1 MSSYVV
7 NGHCHT
13 DWGAGEGTGRGTESF
28 GRKSTG
34 TKPRV
39 VGAEIQKGDCRGTN
53 ICMNGI
59 TGVKFEEAG
68 LFPLLDKEGE
78 YDSFSSHHF
87 NFTTPLKDLEFG
99 NSTCTFGGSM
109 GYRLGGARVE
119 VEVGYERF
127 VIKGGDNTAFLL
139 GRDLT
144 LDTVRGQLLSSAL
157 GRMSMGDVKRFRKE
171 VVDSIGAGTASPV
184 RAVFSS
190 AVLGSAVPSADGDT
204 FLMGEMVGVDE
215 GLVIQELSRA
225 DELVKLQHELEKQ
238 VSKLAELGE
247 LKWLEELEK
256 LQDEEIQKV
265 KDSIGEMETKLQ
277 TEVEAARKAVVTTL
291 GEDINKLLGQA
302 KVEALKKWDT
312 VMITLGPMAK
322 EQKLKEWEK
331 ALEKL
336 EEIKKWDKVKQERDE
351 LKEKLKEIEKIK
363 VKELQKVKEKIQEVE
378 IEKLEK
384 VVKEWE
390 KIGAKEEKAKE
401 EWEKAAVKLK
411 KLVQGVKDLKSKLEE
426 LETIKGVGE
435 RLKDDIEKIKE
446 PGDLE
451 QLEARKIEEVK
462 TAKGEA
468 KKVLEKESLGDLDKL
483 KDEKVKEKLQ
493 AVKDKVERNLEGL
506 TAEKVKEVITKI
518 AEVEKVKKDVTSLG
532 LKGIKAVVKLKDLKS
547 KLEELAA
554 IRKLKELGLE
564 ERLRELAGVKEVK
577 RLAERQKAGELDV
590 QGGLQLTEK
599 IKALSVDMVG
609 RLEARRL
616 GENTDGGLAEKLGI
630 LGRLDELVPGDR
642 AKKLEEMKV
651 TLKQLRELA
660 EKEKLALVTK
670 QGVVNQGIK
679 TWGLFVGLVEKAFT
693 GKEALGDILKGKEL
707 VKLEKTLSK
716 IKALEELTEIAEKR
730 GVATVMKAALT
741 SAMEITKNRG
751 WTDYLNKVD
760 SGKKSD
766 AVKELIAA
774 EKIRKLTQYINTL
787 EADEKAVVAGAFAKA
802 VEGAEVIEVRA
813 IGSTSVMLN
822 ACYDLLTDGIGVVP
836 YACAGIGGNFISVV
850 DGHINPKFAYRV
862 KAGLSYAL
870 TPEISAFAG
879 AFYHKVLGDGDY
891 DELPLS
897 PIADYTGPAGRN
909 KETGVASFTMAY
921 FGGEFGVR
929 FAF

>member
-1 MSSYVV
+1 
-7 NGHCHT
+7 
-13 DWGAGEGTGRGTESF
+13 
-28 GRKSTG
+28 
-34 TKPRV
+34 
-39 VGAEIQKGDCRGTN
+39 
-53 ICMNGI
+53 
-59 TGVKFEEAG
+59 
-68 LFPLLDKEGE
+68 
-78 YDSFSSHHF
+78 
-87 NFTTPLKDLEFG
+87 
-99 NSTCTFGGSM
+99 
-109 GYRLGGARVE
+109 
-119 VEVGYERF
+119 
-127 VIKGGDNTAFLL
+127 
-139 GRDLT
+139 
-144 LDTVRGQLLSSAL
+144 
-157 GRMSMGDVKRFRKE
+157 MGDVKRFRKE

-256 LQDEEIQKV
+256 LQAEEIQKV
-265 KDSIGEMETKLQ
+265 KDSIGEMEKEKIR
-277 TEVEAARKAVVTTL
+277 EVETAKGEFEKEIEEIKGDLEKLAAEKMKEVVMKVGFNELGLEAAVKKEV
-291 GEDINKLLGQA
+291 GEKLWSKEPE
-302 KVEALKKWDT
+302 KV
-312 VMITLGPMAK
+312 K
-322 EQKLKEWEK
+322 E

-468 KKVLEKESLGDLDKL
+468 KKVLEKDKL
-483 KDEKVKEKLQ
+483 KELKS
-493 AVKDKVERNLEGL
+493 RLEELKKGE
-506 TAEKVKEVITKI
+506 TKTKI
-518 AEVEKVKKDVTSLG
+518 Q
-532 LKGIKAVVKLKDLKS
+532 KLKD
-547 KLEELAA
+547 KLEDLAA

-564 ERLRELAGVKEVK
+564 ERLRELAEVKEVK
-577 RLAERQKAGELDV
+577 ALAERQKDVGLDA
-590 QGGLQLTEK
+590 QEGLQLTEK
-599 IKALSVDMVG
+599 IRALGGQLDLMEGRWREKIKALSVGMVG

-616 GENTDGGLAEKLGI
+616 GENTDGGLAEKLGR

-642 AKKLEEMKV
+642 AKKLGEMKV

-660 EKEKLALVTK
+660 EKE
-670 QGVVNQGIK
+670 IK
-679 TWGLFVGLVEKAFT
+679 EKSLVERSVGMFGTIFGFWERTVT
-693 GKEALGDILKGKEL
+693 GKETLGDILKGRKL
-707 VKLEKTLSK
+707 VDLEKRLSK

-802 VEGAEVIEVRA
+802 VEGAEVISNVSP
-813 IGSTSVMLN
+813 GSRSFYLGLDYHPSMN
-822 ACYDLLTDGIGVVP
+822 GITGV
-836 YACAGIGGNFISVV
+836 
-850 DGHINPKFAYRV
+850 KFEE
-862 KAGLSYAL
+862 AGLFPL
-870 TPEISAFAG
+870 LDKEG
-879 AFYHKVLGDGDY
+879 EY
-891 DELPLS
+891 DIEGEERIPSVCYNPLLL
-897 PIADYTGPAGRN
+897 
-909 KETGVASFTMAY
+909 
-921 FGGEFGVR
+921 
-929 FAF
+929 

>member
-1 MSSYVV
+1 
-7 NGHCHT
+7 
-13 DWGAGEGTGRGTESF
+13 
-28 GRKSTG
+28 
-34 TKPRV
+34 
-39 VGAEIQKGDCRGTN
+39 
-53 ICMNGI
+53 
-59 TGVKFEEAG
+59 
-68 LFPLLDKEGE
+68 
-78 YDSFSSHHF
+78 
-87 NFTTPLKDLEFG
+87 
-99 NSTCTFGGSM
+99 
-109 GYRLGGARVE
+109 
-119 VEVGYERF
+119 
-127 VIKGGDNTAFLL
+127 
-139 GRDLT
+139 
-144 LDTVRGQLLSSAL
+144 
-157 GRMSMGDVKRFRKE
+157 MGDVKRFRKE

-247 LKWLEELEK
+247 LKWLGELEK
-256 LQDEEIQKV
+256 LQAEEIQKV
-265 KDSIGEMETKLQ
+265 KDSIGEMEKEKIR
-277 TEVEAARKAVVTTL
+277 EVETAKGEFEKEIEGIKGDLEKLATEKMKEVVMKVGFNELGLEAAVKKEV
-291 GEDINKLLGQA
+291 GEKLWSKEPE
-302 KVEALKKWDT
+302 KV
-312 VMITLGPMAK
+312 K
-322 EQKLKEWEK
+322 E

-462 TAKGEA
+462 TAKKGVVTQVGSQGIKA
-468 KKVLEKESLGDLDKL
+468 LGDLGAAIEKAEGVEEKSLGELVKRLEGKL
-483 KDEKVKEKLQ
+483 GPYSKEKLE
-493 AVKDKVERNLEGL
+493 A
-506 TAEKVKEVITKI
+506 
-518 AEVEKVKKDVTSLG
+518 
-532 LKGIKAVVKLKDLKS
+532 LKDT
-547 KLEELAA
+547 LEELAA
-554 IRKLKELGLE
+554 IRELKELGLE
-564 ERLRELAGVKEVK
+564 ERLRELAEVKEVK

-599 IKALSVDMVG
+599 IRALGGQLDLMEG
-609 RLEARRL
+609 RWR
-616 GENTDGGLAEKLGI
+616 EKFKELTQ
-630 LGRLDELVPGDR
+630 LDEQGVRKNLNPQAIAAVAG
-642 AKKLEEMKV
+642 KLEEIWALGTLGQLDDLMPGERSKALAEV
-651 TLKQLRELA
+651 KETLKQLKDEL
-660 EKEKLALVTK
+660 
-670 QGVVNQGIK
+670 
-679 TWGLFVGLVEKAFT
+679 GLVDLDRKLVKITEL
-693 GKEALGDILKGKEL
+693 EALGKIRKLGELGDLERLGAKKIREL
-707 VKLEKTLSK
+707 VKNLGALEQEKIQEVEAAGKLVKGRERGGITLFTSLEKLTIEELKKAGMTQLEKLVKELEAPGVTTLPGRADLKNKLEALVAIKELTETQKKLDELSK